1 MSPNSLSNIMKK
13 KAAKNKPEKSFEF
26 GQVMTMLEQMND
38 GIGVIA
44 EAQAETNTKLKETN
58 SRLGSLEG
66 KVDNLEVRF
75 DGLEVRFDG
84 LEGRFDGLEVKVD
97 KLQEDMDI
105 VKSDV
110 SKIKIDLK
118 RKVDY
123 DEFEKLEK
131 RMLKVERLVFTK
143 HT

>member
-1 MSPNSLSNIMKK
+1 MKK
-13 KAAKNKPEKSFEF
+13 KVIKEKSEKSFEF

-44 EAQAETNTKLKETN
+44 ETQQETNQ
-58 SRLGSLEG
+58 RLGVLET
-66 KVDNLEVRF
+66 RF
-75 DGLEVRFDG
+75 GGFETRFDG
-84 LEGRFDGLEVKVD
+84 LEGKVD
-97 KLQEDMDI
+97 RLQEDMDI

-110 SKIKIDLK
+110 SKIKTDLK

-131 RMLKVERLVFTK
+131 RMIKVERLVFAK
-143 HT
+143 HL

>member
-1 MSPNSLSNIMKK
+1 MKK
-13 KAAKNKPEKSFEF
+13 KVIKEKSEKSFEF

-44 EAQAETNTKLKETN
+44 ETQQETNQ
-58 SRLGSLEG
+58 RLGVLETRFGGFETRFGGLEG
-66 KVDNLEVRF
+66 KVDNLET
-75 DGLEVRFDG
+75 RFDG
-84 LEGRFDGLEVKVD
+84 LEGKVD
-97 KLQEDMDI
+97 RLQEDMDI

-110 SKIKIDLK
+110 SKIKTDLK

-131 RMLKVERLVFTK
+131 RMIKVERLVFAK
-143 HT
+143 HL